1 MKFLSEGIEYLQKH
15 VSFYFLNMLLLIAN
29 VLVGFYTQYYSVMFS
44 SLAAITICTYL
55 YDADHASI
63 DMKSMDMIVIVS
75 ILFPIAFLWFQQGH
89 PTRVYAGLIILWAL
103 LLFIADKIYNIHTG
117 APSETL
123 FDLMLAPQ
131 KLVANKEDTAKAVI
145 HYLGSFGHFIFNLE
159 WALLVL
165 L

>member
-1 MKFLSEGIEYLQKH
+1 MKLLSEGIEYLQKH

-29 VLVGFYTQYYSVMFS
+29 VLVGFYTQYNSVMFS
-44 SLAAITICTYL
+44 SLAAITLCTYL

-103 LLFIADKIYNIHTG
+103 LLFIANKTYNLKEG
-117 APSETL
+117 SESESL
-123 FDLMLAPQ
+123 FDLMLSPQ
-131 KLVANKEDTAKAVI
+131 KLITDRASTVQAVL
-145 HYLGSFGHFIFNLE
+145 HYLGCFGHFIFNLE